1 MSLFSLQGYIKIGKR
16 LPNGKPGPLFWAG
29 NVPEA
34 TLDLSVENA
43 TKAESFTGG
52 RGPYG
57 KMKTGQTARFTGTFD
72 EWLVPVLALQL
83 HSRSVETDTGT
94 VTGEVFPPGLV
105 VGDQIRL
112 DHPYVSDLV
121 ITDASGTPA
130 EVAEDDFRLVG
141 HNDAVVE
148 LLGLGSYEQPFS
160 AAYAHAAYTSLEF
173 FSEQPEEVYVVGDF
187 INTETG
193 ASLIIDMYRA
203 SFDPVANLG
212 LIHAEYGSLP
222 FGADILLDPL
232 NLDENGRGGY
242 VKMAQKAIT

>member
-16 LPNGKPGPLFWAG
+16 LPNGRPGPLFWAG

-43 TKAESFTGG
+43 TKAESFTGS

-83 HSRSVETDTGT
+83 HSRQVNTATGT
-94 VTGEVFPPGLV
+94 VTGETFPADLV
-105 VGDQIRL
+105 EGDQIRL
-112 DHPYVSDLV
+112 DHPYASDLV
-121 ITDASGTPA
+121 LTDNTGTPA
-130 EVAEDDFRLVG
+130 VLAPEDFRLVG

-148 LLGLGSYEQPFS
+148 LLNLGTYEQPFS
-160 AAYAHAAYTSLEF
+160 AAYEYAAYSSLEF

-187 INTETG
+187 VNTETG
-193 ASLIIDMYRA
+193 QGVIIDMYRA

-232 NLDENGRGGY
+232 NLDANGRGGY
-242 VKMAQKAIT
+242 VRMAQKAAT